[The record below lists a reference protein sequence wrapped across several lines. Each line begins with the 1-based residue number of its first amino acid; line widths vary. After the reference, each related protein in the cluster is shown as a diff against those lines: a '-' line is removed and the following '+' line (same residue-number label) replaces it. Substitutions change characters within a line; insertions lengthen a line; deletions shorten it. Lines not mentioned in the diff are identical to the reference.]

1 MTKKKV
7 NECLYLE
14 TEGVRK
20 LYAGLEFSFF
30 CTKHKYKAWAYN
42 LLLEKIY
49 THKLFFWEK
58 ESPA

>member
-49 THKLFFWEK
+49 THKLFF
-58 ESPA
+58 